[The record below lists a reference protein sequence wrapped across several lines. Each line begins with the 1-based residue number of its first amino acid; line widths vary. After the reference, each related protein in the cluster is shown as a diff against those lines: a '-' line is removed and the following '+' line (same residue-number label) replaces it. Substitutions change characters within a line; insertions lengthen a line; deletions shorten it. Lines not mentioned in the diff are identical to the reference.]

1 VRKRRPL
8 DWRDISKKELNYFN
22 KLFGGPM
29 FYSGIDQHKRFSY
42 ITTVNDDG
50 IIIKQAEI
58 KNNEFDI
65 LNYFSSFS
73 EDHLAT
79 VETTGGWY
87 WLNDLLSSNG
97 VNLKLAHAKYV
108 KAIAYAKVKTDK
120 VDSHILAQLLRMNF
134 IPEAYKISDSVRP
147 LRDTL
152 RARLRLS
159 QKRTSCL
166 NFMNRML
173 EKFNINDSASLSD
186 FYKLQYQQ
194 FDNQVHL
201 LKEQMLIL
209 EKSLYPSLIPNED
222 IQRLLW
228 IPGIGK
234 MNAFTLLLEVGDINR
249 FESEKNFLSYCRLVP
264 SARNSAGKT
273 KQRSSKD
280 GNKYLKLVFSDAA
293 VHALQ
298 YYPVIKKYH
307 DSKLRKKKKQ
317 VAHAIIAKEIAR
329 IAFYVLK
336 YKSDFNNHFKGV
348 DLENKKSFQWPR
360 ITSPD
365 V

>member
-1 VRKRRPL
+1 
-8 DWRDISKKELNYFN
+8 
-22 KLFGGPM
+22 M

-50 IIIKQAEI
+50 IIIRQAEI
-58 KNNEFDI
+58 KNNDFDI

-73 EDHLAT
+73 KEHLAT

-87 WLNDLLSSNG
+87 WLNDLLYANG
-97 VNLKLAHAKYV
+97 ISLKLAHAKYV

-173 EKFNINDSASLSD
+173 EKFNINDPALLSD
-186 FYKLQYQQ
+186 FYRLQYQQ
-194 FDNQVHL
+194 FDYQVHL
-201 LKEQMLIL
+201 LKKQMLTL

-264 SARNSAGKT
+264 SARNSAGKS

-336 YKSDFNNHFKGV
+336 YKSDFNNHFK
-348 DLENKKSFQWPR
+348 D
-360 ITSPD
+360 
-365 V
+365 

>member
-1 VRKRRPL
+1 M
-8 DWRDISKKELNYFN
+8 Y
-22 KLFGGPM
+22 
-29 FYSGIDQHKRFSY
+29 YSGIDQHKQFSY
-42 ITTVNDDG
+42 FTTVNDEG
-50 IIIKQAEI
+50 IIIKQAEL

-65 LNYFSSFS
+65 LNYFYTLGKN
-73 EDHLAT
+73 HIAT

-87 WLNDLLSSNG
+87 WMNDLLSNHG
-97 VNLKLAHAKYV
+97 INLKLAHAKYV

-120 VDSHILAQLLRMNF
+120 VDSHILAQLLRLNF
-134 IPEAYKISDSVRP
+134 IPEAYKISDNLRP

-173 EKFNINDSASLSD
+173 EKFNINSPSQLTE
-186 FYKLQYQQ
+186 FYKLQYLQ
-194 FDNQVHL
+194 FDNQEQL
-201 LKEQMLIL
+201 LKQQMLTL
-209 EKSLYPSLIPNED
+209 EKSLYTSLIPNED
-222 IQRLLW
+222 IQRLLR

-234 MNAFTLLLEVGDINR
+234 LNAFSILLEVGDINR
-249 FESEKNFLSYCRLVP
+249 FQSGKNFFSYCRLVP
-264 SARNSAGKT
+264 SARNSAGKS

-293 VHALQ
+293 VHSLQ
-298 YYPVIKKYH
+298 YYPAIKKYH

-329 IAFYVLK
+329 IVYYVLK
-336 YKSDFNNHFKGV
+336 NKSAFNNHFKGIE
-348 DLENKKSFQWPR
+348 LEHKKSVQWPR
-360 ITSPD
+360 TSSPD

>member
-1 VRKRRPL
+1 M
-8 DWRDISKKELNYFN
+8 Y
-22 KLFGGPM
+22 
-29 FYSGIDQHKRFSY
+29 YSGIDQHKLFSV

-50 IIIKQAEI
+50 IIIKQAEL
-58 KNNEFDI
+58 KNNSFDI
-65 LNYFSSFS
+65 LNYFTSLGNEHS
-73 EDHLAT
+73 AT

-87 WLNDLLSSNG
+87 WMNDLLSSHG
-97 VNLKLAHAKYV
+97 INLKLAHAKYV

-120 VDSHILAQLLRMNF
+120 VDSHILAQLLRLNF
-134 IPEAYKISDSVRP
+134 IPEAYKISDDVRP

-159 QKRTSCL
+159 QKRTSCM

-173 EKFNINDSASLSD
+173 EKFNINDPSLLPD

-194 FDNQVHL
+194 FDYQEHL

-209 EKSLYPSLIPNED
+209 EKSLYPSLIPNDD

-234 MNAFTLLLEVGDINR
+234 MNAFTILLEVGDINR
-249 FESEKNFLSYCRLVP
+249 FADVKHFFSYCRLVP

-280 GNKYLKLVFSDAA
+280 GSKYLKVVFSDAA

-298 YYPVIKKYH
+298 YYPPIKKYH
-307 DSKLRKKKKQ
+307 DSKLRRKKKQ

-329 IAFYVLK
+329 IVFYVLK
-336 YKSDFNNHFKGV
+336 NKSNFNNQFKGLKIEQKKSD
-348 DLENKKSFQWPR
+348 QWPR
-360 ITSPD
+360 ITSP
-365 V
+365 VV

>member
-1 VRKRRPL
+1 
-8 DWRDISKKELNYFN
+8 
-22 KLFGGPM
+22 M
-29 FYSGIDQHKRFSY
+29 FYSGIDQHKLFSV
-42 ITTVNDDG
+42 ITTVNNDG
-50 IIIKQAEI
+50 IIVKQAEL
-58 KNNEFDI
+58 KNNSFDI
-65 LNYFSSFS
+65 LNYFSSLGIEHS
-73 EDHLAT
+73 AT

-87 WLNDLLSSNG
+87 WMNDLLSSHG
-97 VNLKLAHAKYV
+97 INLKLAHAKYV

-120 VDSHILAQLLRMNF
+120 VDSHILAQLLRLNF
-134 IPEAYKISDSVRP
+134 IPEAYKISDDVRP

-173 EKFNINDSASLSD
+173 EKFNINDPSLLSV

-194 FDNQVHL
+194 FDNQEHL
-201 LKEQMLIL
+201 LKEQMLTL
-209 EKSLYPSLIPNED
+209 EKSLYPSLIPNDD

-234 MNAFTLLLEVGDINR
+234 MNAFTILLEVGNINR
-249 FESEKNFLSYCRLVP
+249 FHSEKNFFSYCRLVP
-264 SARNSAGKT
+264 SARNSAGKS

-280 GNKYLKLVFSDAA
+280 GNKYLKVVFADAA

-298 YYPVIKKYH
+298 YYPTIKKYH
-307 DSKLRKKKKQ
+307 DSKLRRKKKQ

-329 IAFYVLK
+329 IVYYVLK
-336 YKSDFNNHFKGV
+336 YKSNFNNQFKGINI
-348 DLENKKSFQWPR
+348 DQKKSYQWPR
-360 ITSPD
+360 ITSP
-365 V
+365 VV